1 VLLGVLAIL
10 AASYAFP
17 VRAWLD
23 QREQLAALGA
33 QREALAAEVEALQE
47 SRDLWNDPAYVR
59 GQARERLNFVLPGE
73 VGIVVLGTEST
84 AQDEPVTGTVVPAS
98 ESDQPWWSTLVTA
111 FSEVGAG
118 DPTQVAPE
126 TADSPDT
133 SDGGSGTTAQEPGSD
148 AVDAR

>member
-1 VLLGVLAIL
+1 MLAIL

-23 QREQLAALGA
+23 QREQLSVLGE
-33 QREALAAEVEALQE
+33 QRDALAAEVEALAE

-59 GQARERLNFVLPGE
+59 SQARERLNYVLPGE

-84 AQDEPVTGTVVPAS
+84 TPDEPATGTVVPAS

-111 FSEVGAG
+111 FTEVGSG
-118 DPTQVAPE
+118 DPTQAV
-126 TADSPDT
+126 
-133 SDGGSGTTAQEPGSD
+133 GTTAASADGSVEESGATEQEPGTD
-148 AVDAR
+148 AADAP

>member
-1 VLLGVLAIL
+1 MLAIL

-23 QREQLAALGA
+23 QREQLSDLGA
-33 QREALAAEVEALQE
+33 QRDALAAEVEALEQ

-59 GQARERLNFVLPGE
+59 SQARERLNYVLPGE
-73 VGIVVLGTEST
+73 VGLVVLGTEST
-84 AQDEPVTGTVVPAS
+84 TPDEPVTGTLVPAS

-118 DPTQVAPE
+118 DPTQVATE
-126 TADSPDT
+126 KVDSSDA
-133 SDGGSGTTAQEPGSD
+133 SDGGPGGTAQEPGSD
-148 AVDAR
+148 AVDAP

>member
-1 VLLGVLAIL
+1 MLAIL

-23 QREQLAALGA
+23 QREQLSDLGA
-33 QREALAAEVEALQE
+33 QRDALAAEVEALEQ

-59 GQARERLNFVLPGE
+59 GQARERLNYVLPGE
-73 VGIVVLGTEST
+73 VGLVVLGTEST
-84 AQDEPVTGTVVPAS
+84 TPDEPVTGTLVPAS

-118 DPTQVAPE
+118 DPTQVATE
-126 TADSPDT
+126 QADSSDA
-133 SDGGSGTTAQEPGSD
+133 SDGGPGTTAQEPGSD
-148 AVDAR
+148 AVDAP